1 MCLLPAEAQRAAGT
15 HDLLYYQNFSRPP
28 LPQEAVD
35 KVARDKF
42 IIYTWTNFHMRD
54 FLMNWILWLK
64 AVRWPFF

>member
-1 MCLLPAEAQRAAGT
+1 MVGANGMNAHG
-15 HDLLYYQNFSRPP
+15 RPP
-28 LPQEAVD
+28 PLMQEAVE

-64 AVRWPFF
+64 SVRGFTSSEVA